1 MRLRGPNNPSAPS
14 FPCSSVG
21 MHPRPLRRPGTRDA
35 RASRAGLPRWSVG
48 ASSNGGSGAGW
59 ADAGGPTIRRPD
71 DPPRWGSFLSPT
83 YPGFLRRLRKG
94 GAIGGLLAGLL
105 LLVCAQAA
113 FAETVHWIAPGDGDW
128 GEPANWS
135 SGALPGAD
143 DDVVVAADVTLT
155 HGSGDN
161 RIRGLSLTGSLRLT
175 GGTLTLTRASVIGGG
190 LVLLADAGLVADGPD
205 ASLDVAGDAVL
216 DGGDLLALDGARISL
231 PGATRRGGDGGLIRA
246 RGAGSRIELV
256 NLGSVGIAPAS
267 DPELTEG
274 ISRVVAVYQ
283 GPADSPEALDDLRD
297 GISRVVAV
305 YQGPADAPDPLTDI
319 RDGISRAVAVYQGPA
334 DAPDPLTDIREG
346 ISRAVAAYQGP
357 ADSPE
362 PLADLREG
370 ISRAVSAYQGPS
382 DSEDPLDDLREGISR
397 AVGVRQE

>member
-143 DDVVVAADVTLT
+143 DDVVVAADVTVT
-155 HGSGDN
+155 HASGDS
-161 RIRGLSLTGSLRLT
+161 RIRGLSLIGSLRLT
-175 GGTLTLTRASVIGGG
+175 GGTLTLTRASIIDGN
-190 LVLLADAGLVADGPD
+190 LLLAPGAGLVAEGPD
-205 ASLDVAGDAVL
+205 ASLDVAGDAAL
-216 DGGDLLALDGARISL
+216 EGGDLLALDGARISL
-231 PGATRRGGDGGLIRA
+231 PGATRRGGDGGLISA
-246 RGAGSRIELV
+246 RGASSRIELV
-256 NLGSVGIAPAS
+256 NLGAVGIAPTS

-283 GPADSPEALDDLRD
+283 GPADSPEALDDLGD

-305 YQGPADAPDPLTDI
+305 YQGPADAPNPLTDI

-346 ISRAVAAYQGP
+346 ISRAVAVYQGP

>member
-1 MRLRGPNNPSAPS
+1 M
-14 FPCSSVG
+14 
-21 MHPRPLRRPGTRDA
+21 
-35 RASRAGLPRWSVG
+35 
-48 ASSNGGSGAGW
+48 
-59 ADAGGPTIRRPD
+59 
-71 DPPRWGSFLSPT
+71 
-83 YPGFLRRLRKG
+83 
-94 GAIGGLLAGLL
+94 AGLL

-143 DDVVVAADVTLT
+143 DDVVVAADVTVT
-155 HGSGDN
+155 HASGDS
-161 RIRGLSLTGSLRLT
+161 RIRGLSLIGSLRLT
-175 GGTLTLTRASVIGGG
+175 GGTLTLTRASIIDGN
-190 LVLLADAGLVADGPD
+190 LLLAPGAGLVAEGPD
-205 ASLDVAGDAVL
+205 ASLDVAGRCRPLRAA
-216 DGGDLLALDGARISL
+216 DLLALDGARISL
-231 PGATRRGGDGGLIRA
+231 PGATRRGGDGGLISA
-246 RGAGSRIELV
+246 RGASSRIELV
-256 NLGSVGIAPAS
+256 NLGAVGIAPTS

-283 GPADSPEALDDLRD
+283 GPADSPEALDDLGD

-346 ISRAVAAYQGP
+346 ISRAVAVYQGP